1 MPASP
6 SAPGTP
12 PTPGHA
18 GTHRIEV
25 SLSQADRHGG
35 PHVVEV
41 PAGKNRITY
50 FIDAVSKAKGVKDV
64 DQQTANR

>member
-1 MPASP
+1 M
-6 SAPGTP
+6 
-12 PTPGHA
+12 
-18 GTHRIEV
+18 
-25 SLSQADRHGG
+25 L
-35 PHVVEV
+35 VEV